1 MHEALQQCITARSV
15 DVSAIRCR
23 RHVQNFFFCTDAND
37 LRSKRFSAHHIHS
50 HFHLEDGNRDG
61 MMFPRVRITPLIDLA
76 SDTGN
81 TVTRVSESDARLL
94 ALCSYSN
101 RPLL

>member
-15 DVSAIRCR
+15 DVSAVRCR
-23 RHVQNFFFCTDAND
+23 RHVQKFLFGTDAID
-37 LRSKRFSAHHIHS
+37 LHSTKRFSAHHIHS
-50 HFHLEDGNRDG
+50 HFHLEDGHRDHG

-81 TVTRVSESDARLL
+81 TRVSESDARLL
-94 ALCSYSN
+94 VLFSYSN

>member
-15 DVSAIRCR
+15 DVSAVRCR
-23 RHVQNFFFCTDAND
+23 RHVQKFLFGTDAID

-81 TVTRVSESDARLL
+81 TRVSESDARLL
-94 ALCSYSN
+94 VLFSYSN